1 MKVAHEVKKQLIYIE
16 NINKNIIKGKDDIFK
31 KDKEEIIIKKL
42 REIYSNYNFYK
53 EELNTHL
60 ILLENKNN
68 TLGSISYSSLITSL
82 MAISISVISMGLTI
96 NKNINDIG
104 KYVSE
109 INNNTP
115 QIIADIRDQLEF
127 FAKVLNGLGILLYI
141 FFGIIVFLIIFD
153 GSRSI
158 NEKKK
163 KVAVNI
169 HKSVIEEQL
178 KKIEEERK
186 QSINKNEDI
195 GQDIK
200 NIKKFLGMR

>member
-42 REIYSNYNFYK
+42 REIYNNYNFSK

-186 QSINKNEDI
+186 QSINKNEEI

>member
-1 MKVAHEVKKQLIYIE
+1 
-16 NINKNIIKGKDDIFK
+16 
-31 KDKEEIIIKKL
+31 
-42 REIYSNYNFYK
+42 
-53 EELNTHL
+53 
-60 ILLENKNN
+60 
-68 TLGSISYSSLITSL
+68 

>member
-42 REIYSNYNFYK
+42 REIYNNYNFSK

-141 FFGIIVFLIIFD
+141 FLGIIVFLIIFD